1 VSGPSPASSGTPV
14 EDHGFEVVI
23 GLEVHVQLQTR
34 SKLFSPASAAF
45 GGEPNTATDPVV
57 LGLPG
62 TLPVL
67 NRQAVEMAVR
77 FGLAVGG
84 RIRPRSRFA
93 RKHYFYPDLPKG
105 FQTSQYEE
113 PLVEGGLLS
122 FRLRGEPRQVRLTRI
137 HLEED
142 AGKLVHATPRASLV
156 DYNRAGVPLCEAVSE
171 PDLRSAEEAA
181 EYLRAMRTLVRYLGI
196 SDGNMEEG
204 SLRCDANVSLR
215 PRGATQ
221 LGTKTE
227 LKNINSFK
235 NVKEAIEHE
244 IKRQAQLLSRGERV
258 VQETRLWDAARGRSA
273 SMRSKEHAHD
283 YRYFP
288 EPDLPPVAVGEAL
301 VARVRAALPELP
313 EARFARYTGALGLS
327 AQDAGAL
334 VAEREIADYFQAAL
348 AAAGEGHG
356 KKVANWVLN
365 EVLARAPDVRALAAA
380 DVPVP
385 PAAMAEL
392 LALVEAGTVSGKQAK
407 EVFGRMW
414 QERRGAGE
422 IVAATGMT
430 QVSDSGALEAA
441 CRRAVEAHPDEV
453 ARYRAGRAQL
463 LGFFVGQV
471 LKETGGQANPKAVS
485 DILRGLLAPP

>member
-1 VSGPSPASSGTPV
+1 MTDAA
-14 EDHGFEVVI
+14 DAFEPVI
-23 GLEVHVQLQTR
+23 GLEVHVQLATR
-34 SKLFSPASAAF
+34 SKLFSAAAAAF
-45 GGEPNTATDPVV
+45 GGEPNSATDPVV

-67 NRQAVEMAVR
+67 NRAVIEMAVR

-84 RIRPRSRFA
+84 RIRPRCRFA

-105 FQTSQYEE
+105 FQTSQYDE
-113 PLVEGGLLS
+113 PLVEGGALA
-122 FRLRGEPRQVRLTRI
+122 FRLHGELRTVRLTRI

-142 AGKLVHATPRASLV
+142 AGKLVHATPRASLA

-171 PDLRSAEEAA
+171 PEIRSAEEAA
-181 EYLRAMRTLVRYLGI
+181 EYLRALRTLVRYLGI

-215 PRGATQ
+215 PRGETK
-221 LGTKTE
+221 LGTRTE

-235 NVKEAIEHE
+235 NVRDAIESE
-244 IKRQAQLLSRGERV
+244 IKRQALLLSRGERV

-273 SMRSKEHAHD
+273 SMRSKEDAHD

-288 EPDLPPVAVGEAL
+288 EPDLPPVAVDEAL
-301 VARVRAALPELP
+301 LARVRGSMPELP
-313 EARFARYTGALGLS
+313 EARFARYTASLGLS
-327 AQDAGAL
+327 AQDAGVL
-334 VAEREIADYFQAAL
+334 VSEREIADYFEGAL
-348 AAAGEGHG
+348 AAAGEPLG
-356 KKVANWVLN
+356 KKVANWVIN
-365 EVLARAPDVRALAAA
+365 EVLARVPDGRALAAA

-385 PAAMAEL
+385 PAALAEL
-392 LALVEAGTVSGKQAK
+392 LALSEGGTVSGKQAK

-414 QERRGAGE
+414 TDRRGARE
-422 IVAATGMT
+422 IVEAEGMT

-441 CRRAVEAHPDEV
+441 CRRALEANPDEV
-453 ARYRAGRAQL
+453 ARYRAGRTQL

-471 LKETGGQANPKAVS
+471 LKETAGQANPKAVS
-485 DILRGLLAPP
+485 EIFRRLLA